1 MSSIL
6 AENNDLVVNENTA
19 LNQDVQRYWTH
30 RAAEYSHINATEL
43 ANAKRA
49 RWLKKIME
57 YAPDAPLLRVLD
69 IGTGPGF
76 FAVALAGHR
85 VTAVDM
91 TEAML
96 TEARANA
103 AHYAVHVDFVSADV
117 HAMPL
122 ADNQFDLIVTRN
134 VTWNLA
140 EPLRAYREWR
150 RLLAPGGRLLNFD
163 ANWYLQ
169 LFDESSRLGYLDD
182 RANARYLG
190 LEDHYVNTDITNR
203 LKNDYNRCPD
213 MRQKSIAGCYQNN
226 VGWLYG
232 WDKMSGKDIKGEKIW
247 FQPQDSRF
255 FEYHSTGAGA
265 EKNDGRRQLTVE
277 QTAEYTKDK
286 VLAGW
291 TLTAP

>member
-6 AENNDLVVNENTA
+6 AEDNDLVVDENTA
-19 LNQDVQRYWTH
+19 LNHDVQRYWTR

-57 YAPDAPLLRVLD
+57 YASDAPLLRVLD

-76 FAVALAGHR
+76 FAVTLALAGHR

-96 TEARANA
+96 AEARANA
-103 AHYAVHVDFVSADV
+103 THYGVHVDFVSADV

-140 EPLRAYREWR
+140 EPLRAYREWH

-190 LEDHYVNTDITNR
+190 LDDHYVNTDTSAMEAIA
-203 LKNDYNRCPD
+203 
-213 MRQKSIAGCYQNN
+213 RQLPLSREHRPEWDTQALLQCGYHKIMLDTR
-226 VGWLYG
+226 VGDAL
-232 WDKMSGKDIKGEKIW
+232 WDETEKVN
-247 FQPQDSRF
+247 
-255 FEYHSTGAGA
+255 YASTPMFMVCA
-265 EKNDGRRQLTVE
+265 EK
-277 QTAEYTKDK
+277 
-286 VLAGW
+286 
-291 TLTAP
+291 